1 MSKENN
7 NFFNEL
13 AIQCN
18 ITDLKSVKLFY
29 YALVRTLYKILK
41 QSNSV
46 EMPDWGSYKIKTHAS
61 RNSHDL
67 QTGGIR
73 TIPAI
78 NTIRFEADYKLKE
91 KIKSI
96 DVKT

>member
-1 MSKENN
+1 MKNNNN
-7 NFFNEL
+7 NFFNDL
-13 AIQCN
+13 AIECK
-18 ITDLKSVKLFY
+18 IIDLSSVKLFY
-29 YALVRTLYKILK
+29 YALIRTLYKTLK

>member
-1 MSKENN
+1 MIKNNN
-7 NFFNEL
+7 NFFNDL
-13 AIQCN
+13 AIEYG

-29 YALVRTLYKILK
+29 YALVRTLYKSLK
-41 QSNSV
+41 KNNIV
-46 EMPDWGSYKIKTHAS
+46 DMPDWGTYKIKPHAS
-61 RNSHDL
+61 RNIHNL
-67 QTGGIR
+67 QTGGTQ

-96 DVKT
+96 SM